1 MADHNYADIIQSR
14 SDTFGGKP
22 VIRDTRLKVETVLL
36 FLADS
41 LSVEQTL
48 DEFPALTP
56 QDIGACLAYAT
67 SRLCTLAE

>member
-1 MADHNYADIIQSR
+1 MPRTNGTLQSR
-14 SDTFGGKP
+14 PETFGGKP
-22 VIRDTRLKVETVLL
+22 TIRDTRLKVETVLL

-48 DEFPALTP
+48 YAFPALIP

-67 SRLCTLAE
+67 SRLCPPH